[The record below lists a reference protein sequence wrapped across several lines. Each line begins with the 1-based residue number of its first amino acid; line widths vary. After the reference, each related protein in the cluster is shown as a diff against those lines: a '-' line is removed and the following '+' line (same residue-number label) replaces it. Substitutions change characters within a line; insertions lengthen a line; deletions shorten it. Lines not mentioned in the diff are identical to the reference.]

1 MVLKLNSFQEQD
13 YNSKFDLNL
22 WKKIFSYAK
31 PLKKQL
37 IMLCFIMVSLAATDA
52 IFPLMTKFIID
63 NYVVEKTL
71 KGVTLFNG
79 VYIDGIVVFG
89 IVYGLLVVI
98 QVITIGSFIALAGK
112 VETGIVY
119 IIRDKGFKHL
129 QELSFSYYDT
139 TPVGWIMARM
149 TSDIQRLGD
158 TIAWGIVDM
167 VWGFILM
174 VAMTFIMLFLNWKL
188 ALLVLCVM
196 PILAVV
202 SLYFQQKILK
212 AHRQTRKI
220 NSRIT
225 GAFNEGIMGARTT
238 KTLVREEGNFEEFV
252 ELTQGLKSS
261 SIRAAVFSSLF
272 QPVVLIL
279 SSIGTGLAIWYGGE
293 NVFLEAISYG
303 TLVAFISY
311 TVQFFEP
318 VREVARV
325 FAELQSAQASAERVM
340 SMIDTKIEIEDNED
354 VVKEFGNSLALNKE
368 KWPEIKGDITFKDV
382 TFTYNSGE
390 KVLEDFNLNIKAG
403 ETIALVGETGSGK
416 STIVNLACRFYE
428 PTNGQILIDGINYK
442 KMPLLWLHSN
452 LGYVLQAP
460 HLFSGTIKDNI
471 RYGNLDASEL
481 DIIRAAKLV
490 NAHDFIKKLEKGYD
504 TEVGEGGGKLSTGEK
519 QLISFARAV
528 LADPRI
534 FVLDEATSSIDT
546 ETEQKIQDAIN
557 KVLNGRTSFII
568 AHRLSTIR
576 TADRI
581 LVIRDGKIT
590 EEGNHHE
597 LLQKKGY
604 YYRLYTNQ
612 FIEEQNAKILK
623 G

>member
-1 MVLKLNSFQEQD
+1 MSSFQEQD
-13 YNSKFDLNL
+13 YNSKFDLKL

-37 IMLCFIMVSLAATDA
+37 IILCFLMVSLAVIDA
-52 IFPLMTKFIID
+52 IFPLMTRFIVD
-63 NYVVEKTL
+63 NYVVEKNL
-71 KGVTLFNG
+71 KGITIFNSI
-79 VYIDGIVVFG
+79 YIDGIVVFG
-89 IVYGLLVVI
+89 IVYFLLIVI
-98 QVITIGSFIALAGK
+98 QVFTIGFFIAIAGK
-112 VETGIVY
+112 VETGLVY
-119 IIRDKGFKHL
+119 IIRRKGFKHL
-129 QELSFSYYDT
+129 QELSFSYFDT

-167 VWGFILM
+167 VWGFVLM
-174 VAMTFIMLFLNWKL
+174 ITTTIVMLFLNWKL
-188 ALLVLCVM
+188 ALLVLLVM

-202 SLYFQQKILK
+202 SMYFQQKILK

-238 KTLVREEGNFEEFV
+238 KTLVREEENLNEFV
-252 ELTQGLKSS
+252 ELTTSMKAN
-261 SIRAAVFSSLF
+261 SIRATVFSSLF
-272 QPVVLIL
+272 QPVVLVL

-293 NVFLEAISYG
+293 SVFSDAISYG

-311 TVQFFEP
+311 TVHFFEP

-340 SMIDTKIEIEDNED
+340 SMIDTKLEIEDSED
-354 VVKEFGNSLALNKE
+354 VIKEYGDSFNSNKE
-368 KWPEIKGDITFKDV
+368 AWPEIKGDITFKDV
-382 TFTYNSGE
+382 TFAYNTGE
-390 KVLEDFNLNIKAG
+390 KVLENFNLHIKAG

-428 PTNGQILIDGINYK
+428 PTSGQILIDGIDYK

-452 LGYVLQAP
+452 LGYVLQGP

-471 RYGNLDASEL
+471 RYGKLDASEL

-490 NAHDFIKKLEKGYD
+490 NAHEFIKKLEKGYD

-546 ETEQKIQDAIN
+546 EAEQKIQDAIH
-557 KVLNGRTSFII
+557 KVLKGRTSFII

-581 LVIRDGKIT
+581 LVIKDGKII
-590 EEGNHHE
+590 EEGNHHK
-597 LLQKKGY
+597 LLEKKGY

>member
-1 MVLKLNSFQEQD
+1 MSSFQEQD
-13 YNSKFDLNL
+13 YNSKFDLKL
-22 WKKIFSYAK
+22 WKKIFYYAK

-37 IMLCFIMVSLAATDA
+37 IILCFFMVNLAVIDS

-63 NYVVEKTL
+63 NYVVKGNL
-71 KGVTLFNG
+71 KDVVLFNG
-79 VYIDGIVVFG
+79 FRISGIVAFG
-89 IVYGLLVVI
+89 IVYALITII
-98 QVITIGSFIALAGK
+98 QVITIGFFIAIAGK
-112 VETGIVY
+112 VETGVVY
-119 IIRDKGFKHL
+119 YIRQEGFKHL

-167 VWGFILM
+167 VWGFTLM
-174 VAMTFIMLFLNWKL
+174 IVMTFVMLFLNWKL
-188 ALLVLCVM
+188 ALVVLLVM

-202 SLYFQQKILK
+202 SMYFQKKILK

-238 KTLVREEGNFEEFV
+238 KTLVREEGNLNEFV
-252 ELTQGLKSS
+252 ELTRSMKSN
-261 SIRAAVFSSLF
+261 SIKAAVFSSLF

-279 SSIGTGLAIWYGGE
+279 SSIGTGMAIWYGGE
-293 NVFLEAISYG
+293 SVFLQTISYG

-325 FAELQSAQASAERVM
+325 FAELQSAQASAERVL
-340 SMIDTKIEIEDNED
+340 SMIDTKLEIKDDED
-354 VVKEFGNSLALNKE
+354 VIKEYGDPLNPK
-368 KWPEIKGDITFKDV
+368 KDAWPEIKGNITYQDV
-382 TFTYNSGE
+382 TFAYNTGE
-390 KVLEDFNLNIKAG
+390 KVLENFNLHIKAG
-403 ETIALVGETGSGK
+403 ETVALVGETGSGK

-428 PTNGQILIDGINYK
+428 PTSGQILIDGIDYK
-442 KMPLLWLHSN
+442 KMPLLWLHSS
-452 LGYVLQAP
+452 LGYVLQGP

-490 NAHDFIKKLEKGYD
+490 NAHEFIKKLEKGYD

-528 LADPRI
+528 LANPRI

-546 ETEQKIQDAIN
+546 EAEQKIQDAIH
-557 KVLNGRTSFII
+557 KVLKGRTSFII

-581 LVIRDGKIT
+581 LVIKDGKII
-590 EEGNHHE
+590 EEGNHHK